1 MDVIVSD
8 GVLKLYKFVFTE
20 VNTSSCKCA
29 IWSIEQILEA
39 PATPLVILIGI
50 TYTSEVSDLEFVNPV
65 IIIRFYRKTTR
76 ISKGQ
81 IYLYYVYVQHIWI
94 GTIYLLLK

>member
-8 GVLKLYKFVFTE
+8 GVLELYKFVFTE

-39 PATPLVILIGI
+39 PAAPLVILIGI
-50 TYTSEVSDLEFVNPV
+50 TYTSEVSDLEFVNSV

-76 ISKGQ
+76 ISKD
-81 IYLYYVYVQHIWI
+81 ISVLRIRPTYLDRHNLSLIEI
-94 GTIYLLLK
+94 T